1 MTGMDE
7 ATIRRIVDL
16 CVREIRKLPPR
27 EPGGACESERPCD
40 ARPKLLAVFTGGMKG
55 AEAALTELEGLR
67 KNYRITGAASAS
79 AIRMFGKDRLAAAA
93 DEWID
98 GTENPAEACGVDGFD
113 AVVFPT
119 LSQNTAAKAA
129 WGIRDGFACEL
140 MASALLA
147 GRRVVAARD
156 SVCPGRAGGAYA
168 GMLRT
173 ILERLVAFG
182 VGLCDANDLGAAV
195 RGCSAPASAPVSP
208 EPPRKTAA
216 KGKKTVITASVVQ
229 DAARAGK
236 TEITLDA
243 AAILTPLA
251 RDEARERGIRFI
263 RSGEK

>member
-27 EPGGACESERPCD
+27 EPGGTCESERPCD

-129 WGIRDGFACEL
+129 QGIRDGFACDA
-140 MASALLA
+140 MACALLA

-182 VGLCDANDLGAAV
+182 VALCDADDLGAAV
-195 RGCSAPASAPVSP
+195 RGCSAPAPASASP
-208 EPPRKTAA
+208 EPPRKPAA
-216 KGKKTVITASVVQ
+216 KGKKTVITASAVQ

-251 RDEARERGIRFI
+251 RDEARERGIRFV

>member
-1 MTGMDE
+1 MDE

-27 EPGGACESERPCD
+27 EPGGRCEAERPCD

-55 AEAALTELEGLR
+55 AEAALAELAGLR
-67 KNYRITGAASAS
+67 NDFRVTGAASSA

-98 GTENPAEACGVDGFD
+98 GTETPAGACDVDGFD

-129 WGIRDGFACEL
+129 QGIRDGFACDL
-140 MASALLA
+140 MARALRA
-147 GRRVVAARD
+147 GSRVVAARD
-156 SVCPGRAGGAYA
+156 SVCPGCAGGAYA

-182 VGLCDANDLGAAV
+182 VELCDANDLGAAV
-195 RGCSAPASAPVSP
+195 RGCSAPAPAPVSP
-208 EPPRKTAA
+208 ESPRKPAA

-236 TEITLDA
+236 TEIVVDA
-243 AAILTPLA
+243 ASLLTPLA
-251 RDEARERGIRFI
+251 RDEARERGIRI
-263 RSGEK
+263 VRSGEK

>member
-1 MTGMDE
+1 MDE

-27 EPGGACESERPCD
+27 EPGGTCESERPCD

-55 AEAALTELEGLR
+55 AETALAELAGLR
-67 KNYRITGAASAS
+67 ESFRITGAASAS
-79 AIRMFGKDRLAAAA
+79 AIRMFGKDRLAAVA

-98 GTENPAEACGVDGFD
+98 GTGTLAEACGVDGFD

-129 WGIRDGFACEL
+129 QGIRDGFACAA
-140 MASALLA
+140 MACALLA

-182 VGLCDANDLGAAV
+182 VALCDADDLGAAV
-195 RGCSAPASAPVSP
+195 RGCSAPAPAPTSASP
-208 EPPRKTAA
+208 EPPRKPAA

-236 TEITLDA
+236 TEIVVDA
-243 AAILTPLA
+243 ASLLTPLA
-251 RDEARERGIRFI
+251 RDEARERGIRFV

>member
-1 MTGMDE
+1 MDE

-16 CVREIRKLPPR
+16 CVREIRKCSPQ
-27 EPGGACESERPCD
+27 EPAGACAAERSCD

-55 AEAALTELEGLR
+55 AETALAEVAGLR
-67 KNYRITGAASAS
+67 ESFRITGAASAA
-79 AIRMFGKDRLAAAA
+79 AIGMFGKDRLAAAA

-98 GTENPAEACGVDGFD
+98 GTANLTGACDVDGFD

-129 WGIRDGFACEL
+129 QGIRDGFACDL
-140 MASALLA
+140 MARALLA
-147 GRRVVAARD
+147 GRRVVASRD
-156 SVCPGRAGGAYA
+156 SVCPGRVGGAYA

-182 VGLCDANDLGAAV
+182 VELCDANDLGAAV
-195 RGCSAPASAPVSP
+195 RGRPAPVLASASP
-208 EPPRKTAA
+208 EPPRTAAA

-263 RSGEK
+263 RSGGK

>member
-98 GTENPAEACGVDGFD
+98 GTENPAEACGIDGFD

-129 WGIRDGFACEL
+129 QGIRDGFACDA

-147 GRRVVAARD
+147 GRRVVATRD
-156 SVCPGRAGGAYA
+156 SVCPGCAGGAYA

-195 RGCSAPASAPVSP
+195 RGCSAPAPAPASP
-208 EPPRKTAA
+208 EPPRKPAA

-236 TEITLDA
+236 TEIVVDA
-243 AAILTPLA
+243 AALLTPLA
-251 RDEARERGIRFI
+251 RDEARERGIRFV

>member
-1 MTGMDE
+1 MDE

-16 CVREIRKLPPR
+16 CVREIRKCSPQ
-27 EPGGACESERPCD
+27 EPAGACAAERSCD

-55 AEAALTELEGLR
+55 AETALKELAGLR
-67 KNYRITGAASAS
+67 ESFRITGAASAS

-98 GTENPAEACGVDGFD
+98 GAGNPAEACGVDGFD

-129 WGIRDGFACEL
+129 QGIRDGFACDA
-140 MASALLA
+140 MACALLA

-182 VGLCDANDLGAAV
+182 VTLCDANDLGAAV
-195 RGCSAPASAPVSP
+195 RGCSAPASASP
-208 EPPRKTAA
+208 EPPRKPAA
-216 KGKKTVITASVVQ
+216 KGKKTVITASAVQ

-251 RDEARERGIRFI
+251 RDEARERGIRFV